1 MVSGRW
7 IELDREAGAD
17 CDEGVASIMDL
28 LMFVLDSRFGCW
40 KYGGADESG

>member
-17 CDEGVASIMDL
+17 CDEGIASIMDL
-28 LMFVLDSRFGCW
+28 LMLVLASRLRVLEVRGC
-40 KYGGADESG
+40 